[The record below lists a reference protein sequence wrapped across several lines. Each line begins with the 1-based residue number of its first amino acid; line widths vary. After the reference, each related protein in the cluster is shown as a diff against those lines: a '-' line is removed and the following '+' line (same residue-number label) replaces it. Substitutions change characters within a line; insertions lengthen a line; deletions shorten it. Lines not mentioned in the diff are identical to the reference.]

1 MMSDQLPT
9 LRLRGPF
16 TVVHAPAGIDNNV
29 NLAHDLPLFLFL
41 FLFIQN
47 PNRLVPASC
56 TLLLVLANAS
66 LR

>member
-29 NLAHDLPLFLFL
+29 NLAHELPLFL